1 MHTFILSVLGTIF
14 SWVFKTSKETTQSA
28 KEDIFKATI
37 ALSNIGG
44 KRLREFLSAV
54 PMLILFVRELVV
66 KRKQFDAKSEMM
78 ILGAGVALGTL
89 FTISIFSALSSI
101 SLQAML
107 LFTYPIVGIPLFFA
121 TQSVLVAIVVFLVW
135 LIAFVLN
142 TAFATSANF
151 VEIRNRFLPESTQ
164 EMLESVQSEVAH
176 SGADLQ
182 LLNEVVTQSLNQR
195 GINADADALTKRLD
209 RAAKKKIFPRPSFI
223 ADSAEK
229 IENFS
234 PEELLKRSMRE
245 ESEKRREKA
254 LEGLEGRVG

>member
-135 LIAFVLN
+135 LIAFV
-142 TAFATSANF
+142 
-151 VEIRNRFLPESTQ
+151 PESTQ